1 VELINDILD
10 LSKIE
15 SGKLSVERVHCSPVE
30 LVQDLASVMAIRA
43 KDRGLAFEVAYG
55 GRIPETIYTDP
66 MRLRQILINLVG
78 NAIKFTNEGSVRI
91 TLRHH
96 AEGPRPQIEFEVRDT
111 GIGMSAEHLEQLFV
125 PFSQADHSV
134 TRRFGGT
141 GLGLCISQ
149 RLANA
154 LNGEIRVESQL
165 GVGSSF
171 RLLVAADDT
180 AELIDPAT
188 QWTSVVAEPTPPE
201 EIKLNCRA
209 LVAEDT
215 RGIQYLIKRF
225 LEAAGAEVLLAQNG
239 QEAIDQVLENRDRGS
254 PIDVVL
260 MDMHMPVLS
269 GYDAV
274 RLLRQ
279 QKFDLPIVA
288 LTARAMQ
295 GDREKCLD
303 AGCNDYLPKPVDRRQ
318 LLEAVARQLDANQ

>member
-1 VELINDILD
+1 
-10 LSKIE
+10 
-15 SGKLSVERVHCSPVE
+15 
-30 LVQDLASVMAIRA
+30 M
-43 KDRGLAFEVAYG
+43 
-55 GRIPETIYTDP
+55 T
-66 MRLRQILINLVG
+66 
-78 NAIKFTNEGSVRI
+78 
-91 TLRHH
+91 
-96 AEGPRPQIEFEVRDT
+96 
-111 GIGMSAEHLEQLFV
+111 AEHLERLFV

-149 RLANA
+149 RLAHA
-154 LNGEIRVESQL
+154 LNGEIRVESQP

-171 RLLVAADDT
+171 RLLVAADECSD
-180 AELIDPAT
+180 LIDPAT
-188 QWTSVVAEPTPPE
+188 QWHSVVAEPPPLE
-201 EIKLNCRA
+201 EIKLDCRV

-225 LEAAGAEVLLAQNG
+225 LEAAGAEVLLAHNG
-239 QEAIDQVLENRDRGS
+239 QEAIDQVVENQNQGS

-274 RLLRQ
+274 RMLRE
-279 QKFDLPIVA
+279 QKLDLPIIA

-303 AGCNDYLPKPVDRRQ
+303 AGCDDYLPKPVDRRQ
-318 LLEAVARQLDANQ
+318 LLEAVARQLPASE